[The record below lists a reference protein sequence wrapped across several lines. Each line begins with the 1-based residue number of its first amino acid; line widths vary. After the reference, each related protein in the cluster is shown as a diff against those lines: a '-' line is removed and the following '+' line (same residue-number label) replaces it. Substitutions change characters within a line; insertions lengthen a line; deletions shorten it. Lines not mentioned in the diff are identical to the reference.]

1 MENFK
6 SKLHQNKF
14 NESGS
19 VSAKCPS
26 NIALIKYW
34 GKRETQIPM
43 NPSLS
48 FTLTESFTDT
58 ELRFTPKATKDFDV
72 EVYLSGELRTDFV
85 PKILNFFKRIEE
97 FVPFLRNFSFE
108 IHTKNTFPH
117 SSGIASSASGMG
129 ALALC
134 LVGLEEHLGAEF
146 QKEEKLRKASF
157 LARLGS
163 GSACRSIY
171 PGITVWGSS
180 NFVEGSS
187 DLFAVPYPYE
197 VHEVY
202 ENFCDTILLIDEGEK
217 AVSSTVG
224 HGLMNNHPYAKRRFT
239 SANENLSQIIDS
251 LKTGDLEEFGRIVE
265 HEALSL
271 HAMMMTSNPYFILMK
286 PKTLEAIESI
296 WEFRRET
303 SLPLYF
309 TLDAGANVH
318 LLYPKKDKIE
328 INRFIES
335 ELRIKCSNKKMIKD
349 YMN

>member
-6 SKLHQNKF
+6 SKLYQNKF

-58 ELRFTPKATKDFDV
+58 ELRFTPKTSDDFDV

-134 LVGLEEHLGAEF
+134 LVDLEEHLGIEF
-146 QKEEKLRKASF
+146 Q
-157 LARLGS
+157 
-163 GSACRSIY
+163 
-171 PGITVWGSS
+171 
-180 NFVEGSS
+180 
-187 DLFAVPYPYE
+187 
-197 VHEVY
+197 
-202 ENFCDTILLIDEGEK
+202 
-217 AVSSTVG
+217 
-224 HGLMNNHPYAKRRFT
+224 
-239 SANENLSQIIDS
+239 
-251 LKTGDLEEFGRIVE
+251 
-265 HEALSL
+265 
-271 HAMMMTSNPYFILMK
+271 
-286 PKTLEAIESI
+286 
-296 WEFRRET
+296 
-303 SLPLYF
+303 
-309 TLDAGANVH
+309 
-318 LLYPKKDKIE
+318 
-328 INRFIES
+328 
-335 ELRIKCSNKKMIKD
+335 
-349 YMN
+349 